1 MEKFISGSTTLI
13 GLLANPIKHSFSP
26 KMHNAAF
33 KELGLDYAYLAFEVK
48 EEQLEA
54 AVYGLK
60 AMNARGCNVSM
71 PYKQKIIK
79 YMDKLTLTSE
89 LCGAVNTVINDN
101 GVLTGHIT
109 DGSGYMNSLKD
120 AGFDVIGKKISLAG
134 AGGAATAICIQ
145 AALDGVKEIS
155 IFNKRD
161 KFYEKA
167 QETVKIINE
176 KTTCIANLFDIDD
189 KDKLKAEINES
200 AIFIN
205 ATGIGM
211 KPYEGQT
218 FIEKDM
224 LRPELIVSDIIYEP
238 EKTKLLEIAE
248 EVGCP
253 TINGIGMMIFQGAES
268 FKCWTGKDMNIENIK
283 NIINKK
289 ANDK

>member
-1 MEKFISGSTTLI
+1 MESFISGTTTLI

-33 KELGLDYAYLAFEVK
+33 RELGLDYAYLAFEITD
-48 EEQLEA
+48 EQLEA

-71 PYKQKIIK
+71 PYKQKIMK
-79 YMDKLTLTSE
+79 YMDKLTLISE
-89 LCGAVNTVINDN
+89 LSGAVNTVINDN
-101 GVLTGHIT
+101 GVLTGHST

-120 AGFDVIGKKISLAG
+120 AGFDVIGKKMTIAG
-134 AGGAATAICIQ
+134 AGGAAIAICIQ

-155 IFNKRD
+155 IFNKKD
-161 KFYEKA
+161 EFYKKA
-167 QETVKIINE
+167 EETAKIINE
-176 KTTCIANLFDIDD
+176 KTDCIARVFDIDD
-189 KDKLKAEINES
+189 KDRLRKELDDS
-200 AIFIN
+200 VIFVN
-205 ATGIGM
+205 ATGVGM
-211 KPYEGQT
+211 KPHVGKT

-238 EKTKLLEIAE
+238 AKTKLLEIAE

-268 FKCWTGKDMNIENIK
+268 FKCWTGKDMPIEKIK
-283 NIINKK
+283 NVINS
-289 ANDK
+289 